1 MAYGKYTGLQGW
13 LYKGRTPYYAF
24 ALPRLS
30 AFGIILF
37 VGLHVVA
44 SFSMQQV
51 LGTWG
56 TTINIIYESPWFQI
70 AVVFCVLFH
79 TLNGLRIVI
88 LDFWP
93 KLIKYTREAV
103 YLQWAIFVPIY
114 LLTVYLLIMNGITD
128 RKSTR

>member
-1 MAYGKYTGLQGW
+1 MAYGKYTGFKGW
-13 LYKGRTPYYAF
+13 LYKGSTPYYGF
-24 ALPRLS
+24 ALHRLS
-30 AFGIILF
+30 AMGIILF

-56 TTINIIYESPWFQI
+56 TTINTIYESWWFQI
-70 AVVFCVLFH
+70 FVVFCVLFH

-88 LDFWP
+88 LDVWP
-93 KLIKYTREAV
+93 RLIKYTREAV

-114 LLTVYLLIMNGITD
+114 ILTVYLIVTNGL
-128 RKSTR
+128 SGGV